1 MPDPDAAAI
10 LAGLARRKL
19 VERRRWLDPAAQS
32 DDPAVFAALA
42 CMYGT
47 RNEIRDDVLAALKTR
62 NARDGGVFAATLGNL
77 FRAEHARLLA
87 DGSPRHAPYVLEGL
101 WYAVRFPRGFAPF
114 AAWARD
120 LARSEPPVIPSALAP
135 ELAAVADLALAA
147 TGDDA
152 ALGRAVEAW
161 VAGHLAEHAD
171 LIDLCIAR
179 RSPLLWDPLCA
190 ALGAVPERDDWLALA
205 AGLID
210 YAAALDRAPDAKLV
224 ARYRARAAEPFAEPS
239 PAPDGGSHG

>member
-47 RNEIRDDVLAALKTR
+47 RNKIRDDVLAALEIQ
-62 NARDGGVFAATLGNL
+62 NARNGGAFAAPLDTLLRG
-77 FRAEHARLLA
+77 EHARLLA
-87 DGSPRHAPYVLEGL
+87 EGSPRHAPFILDCL
-101 WYAVRFPRGFAPF
+101 WYAVRAPRGLAPF

-120 LARSEPPVIPSALAP
+120 LACSEPPVVPIALAP

-161 VAGHLAEHAD
+161 AAGHLAESAD

-205 AGLID
+205 AGLVD
-210 YAAALDRAPDAKLV
+210 YAAALGRAPDAALV

-239 PAPDGGSHG
+239 PAPDGVTHG